1 MSTPRLEGKV
11 ANIFVMVFVWCKM
24 PEKITANYKSFGK
37 MNLVIL
43 RSHRKVHQNFLFNFE
58 DNWKKNCILPDQIL
72 IAFFHT
78 GKPDSP
84 RVLVET

>member
-58 DNWKKNCILPDQIL
+58 DNWKKKLYFTRPDLNRFLPHWQ
-72 IAFFHT
+72 T
-78 GKPDSP
+78 
-84 RVLVET
+84 